1 MPFIASTGGTLGYGR
16 AARLTGPASGQPY
29 AQINI
34 IATYLRGFMAN
45 FRNPSFYNYWCD
57 GSGFFINDGGSDM
70 YDGGNYLSVRIQG
83 SWQFELPYTQDCN
96 GLFPTE
102 LDGVDGPATSNV
114 FYSTCKVRNGRL
126 VPHLSRR
133 RRA

>member
-1 MPFIASTGGTLGYGR
+1 VWPPAGIPNIFPFTEGETGR
-16 AARLTGPASGQPY
+16 SIR
-29 AQINI
+29 
-34 IATYLRGFMAN
+34 
-45 FRNPSFYNYWCD
+45 
-57 GSGFFINDGGSDM
+57 DGGSDM

-83 SWQFELPYTQDCN
+83 AWQFELPYTQDCN

-133 RRA
+133 RRTRGAGRAAAGKRRQTRYRHVRL